1 VAAAERRARAA
12 FDAWRGAA
20 RLAAEARRKAEA
32 KDALFSKVGAWLEEM
47 RGDMCALT
55 PSPGSESGSRSSPAS
70 REARRARFFAARGAG
85 AGTNAATAG
94 LSLSPSPSPSRVS
107 PEDEPRAAQRAPTPS
122 SSPIREATPSR
133 TRAQREWSPEETPA
147 RALSMPS
154 PTPKKSPKK
163 SPKRSPP
170 TTDIDSDARLLA
182 FVDDGFA
189 DENDVS
195 ATLSVSL
202 AIAPILEPQKS
213 PANSPSDWLRLDDV
227 TPPDVSAILR
237 RERLAIGADATR
249 SEARLSKFRSRLE
262 GEDTRP
268 NGRRIAELA
277 RPKRF
282 PDENPQSHKT
292 RSPLKATERKPRSAG
307 YSAATR
313 ARLERLAA
321 KKRGKELMR

>member
-1 VAAAERRARAA
+1 
-12 FDAWRGAA
+12 
-20 RLAAEARRKAEA
+20 
-32 KDALFSKVGAWLEEM
+32 M

-170 TTDIDSDARLLA
+170 KTDVDSDARLLA

-195 ATLSVSL
+195 AVPSVSL
-202 AIAPILEPQKS
+202 AIAPILEPTES

-237 RERLAIGADATR
+237 RERLAIGADAAR
-249 SEARLSKFRSRLE
+249 SEARLSKFRSRAD
-262 GEDTRP
+262 GEDTQP
-268 NGRRIAELA
+268 NVRRIAELA

-282 PDENPQSHKT
+282 SDENPKNHKT
-292 RSPLKATERKPRSAG
+292 RSPLKATERKPKSAG

-321 KKRGKELMR
+321 KKRGKERFGSTRKVP